1 LFKHALTKQ
10 QYSGEDLGGF
20 WNRRETAN
28 CYATPMFGVPSLMG
42 IFTEDREKL
51 KNTFGII

>member
-28 CYATPMFGVPSLMG
+28 CYATPMFGAPSLMG